1 MLTEEDLLNTLWQ
14 RRTRWS
20 STATRMKRR
29 LDRVRLT
36 VLFLGSWGAI
46 ATASTTTVLRSAGT
60 PTRVVALSGA
70 VALAVAT
77 FLTAQYLTAES
88 TRRWTRARAVS
99 EGIKHRIL
107 TCRATG
113 DAQQYGRLRADIE
126 GIEQSAEDLL
136 PLLEPSGETVQAP
149 PSMHPD
155 EYVRDRVRA
164 QIDDYYL
171 PAARCYSTRATRLR
185 RAAIGLGL
193 AATIVAAI
201 NTGVG
206 AEASGRIAPW
216 VAVMTTL
223 SGSLLAYLAGK
234 RYDFLVMTYLATA
247 NRLQRRLDRWRA
259 EGSPTDQVRWAEFVA
274 DCENTIS
281 LENASWMAKWGER
294 AEAAGT

>member
-1 MLTEEDLLNTLWQ
+1 MPVDEDLLNTLWQ

-29 LDRVRLT
+29 LDSVRLT

-46 ATASTTTVLRSAGT
+46 ATASTTTVLRSAGI
-60 PTRVVALSGA
+60 PARIVALSGA

-77 FLTAQYLTAES
+77 YLTAQYLTAES

-107 TCRATG
+107 TFRAIG
-113 DAQQYGRLRADIE
+113 DAQQAERLQADID
-126 GIEQSAEDLL
+126 GIEQTAEDLL
-136 PLLEPSGETVQAP
+136 AVLAPGDDAAQAP
-149 PSMHPD
+149 RSMRPD

-164 QIDDYYL
+164 QIDGYYL
-171 PAARCYSTRATRLR
+171 PAARRYSARATRLR

-206 AEASGRIAPW
+206 AETSGRIAPW

-247 NRLQRRLDRWRA
+247 DRLRRRLDRWRTA
-259 EGSPTDQVRWAEFVA
+259 GSPTDRVRWAEFVA

-294 AEAAGT
+294 AES

>member
-1 MLTEEDLLNTLWQ
+1 MAVDEDLLNTLWQ

-60 PTRVVALSGA
+60 PARIVALSGA

-107 TCRATG
+107 TFRAIG
-113 DAQQYGRLRADIE
+113 DAQQAERLQADID

-136 PLLEPSGETVQAP
+136 PVLAP
-149 PSMHPD
+149 GDDAAEAPRSMRPD
-155 EYVRDRVRA
+155 EYVRDRVGA
-164 QIDDYYL
+164 QIDGYYL
-171 PAARCYSTRATRLR
+171 PAARRYSARATWLR

-201 NTGVG
+201 NTGAG
-206 AEASGRIAPW
+206 AETSGRIAPW

-247 NRLQRRLDRWRA
+247 DRLRRRLDRWRTA
-259 EGSPTDQVRWAEFVA
+259 GSPTDRVRWAEFVA

-294 AEAAGT
+294 AES

>member
-1 MLTEEDLLNTLWQ
+1 MPVDEDLLNTLWQ

-29 LDRVRLT
+29 LDSVRVT

-60 PTRVVALSGA
+60 PARIVALSGA

-99 EGIKHRIL
+99 EGIKQRIL
-107 TCRATG
+107 TFRAIG
-113 DAQQYGRLRADIE
+113 DAQQAERLQVDID
-126 GIEQSAEDLL
+126 GIEQTAEDLL
-136 PLLEPSGETVQAP
+136 AVLAP
-149 PSMHPD
+149 GDDAARAPRSMLPD

-164 QIDDYYL
+164 QIDGYYL
-171 PAARCYSTRATRLR
+171 PAARRYSARATRLR

-247 NRLQRRLDRWRA
+247 DRLRRRLDRWRTA
-259 EGSPTDQVRWAEFVA
+259 GSPTDRVRWAEFVA

-294 AEAAGT
+294 AES

>member
-1 MLTEEDLLNTLWQ
+1 MPVDEDLLNTLWQ

-20 STATRMKRR
+20 NTATRMKRH
-29 LDRVRLT
+29 LDRVRLA

-46 ATASTTTVLRSAGT
+46 ATAATTTVLRSAGAA
-60 PTRVVALSGA
+60 TRVVALSGA

-77 FLTAQYLTAES
+77 FLTAQYLTPES
-88 TRRWTRARAVS
+88 TRRWTIARAVS
-99 EGIKHRIL
+99 EGIKHRIV
-107 TCRATG
+107 TYRAIG
-113 DAQQYGRLRADIE
+113 DARRAGRLRADVE
-126 GIEQSAEDLL
+126 GIEQTAEDLL
-136 PLLEPSGETVQAP
+136 PLLAPGDNTVEAP
-149 PSMHPD
+149 RSMRPD
-155 EYVRDRVRA
+155 EYVRGRVRA

-171 PAARCYSTRATRLR
+171 PAARRYRARASRMR

-206 AEASGRIAPW
+206 AQMSGRIAPW

-247 NRLQRRLDRWRA
+247 DRLRRRLERWRA
-259 EGSPTDQVRWAEFVA
+259 DGSPTDPLRWAEFVA

-294 AEAAGT
+294 TEI

>member
-1 MLTEEDLLNTLWQ
+1 MITDDDFLNTLWQ

-20 STATRMKRR
+20 TTATQMKRQ
-29 LDRVRLT
+29 LDRTRLA
-36 VLFLGSWGAI
+36 VLLLGSWGAI
-46 ATASTTTVLRSAGT
+46 ATASTTTILRSAGT
-60 PTRVVALSGA
+60 PTRIVALSGA

-88 TRRWTRARAVS
+88 TRRWIRARAVS
-99 EGIKHRIL
+99 EGVKHRIL
-107 TCRATG
+107 TFRATG
-113 DAQQYGRLRADIE
+113 DAEQSGQLLADID
-126 GIEQSAEDLL
+126 GIERTAADLL
-136 PLLEPSGETVQAP
+136 PMLAPSAEAVEAP
-149 PSMHPD
+149 RSMHPE
-155 EYVRDRVRA
+155 EYVHDRVRA

-185 RAAIGLGL
+185 RAAVGLGL

-206 AEASGRIAPW
+206 VEAAGRIAPW

-247 NRLQRRLDRWRA
+247 DRLRRRLDRWRTD
-259 EGSPTDQVRWAEFVA
+259 GSPTDRVRWAAFVA

-294 AEAAGT
+294 TEI

>member
-1 MLTEEDLLNTLWQ
+1 MPVDEDLLNTLWQ

-29 LDRVRLT
+29 LDSVRLT

-60 PTRVVALSGA
+60 PARIVALSGA

-77 FLTAQYLTAES
+77 YLTAQYLTAES

-107 TCRATG
+107 TFRAIG
-113 DAQQYGRLRADIE
+113 DAQQAERLQADID
-126 GIEQSAEDLL
+126 GIEQTAEDLL
-136 PLLEPSGETVQAP
+136 AVLAP
-149 PSMHPD
+149 GDDAAKAPRSMRPD

-164 QIDDYYL
+164 QIDGYYL
-171 PAARCYSTRATRLR
+171 PAARRYSARATRLR

-206 AEASGRIAPW
+206 AETSGRIAPW

-247 NRLQRRLDRWRA
+247 DRLRRRLDRWRTA
-259 EGSPTDQVRWAEFVA
+259 GSPTDRVRWAEFVA

-294 AEAAGT
+294 AES

>member
-1 MLTEEDLLNTLWQ
+1 MITDDDFLNTLWQ

-20 STATRMKRR
+20 TTATQMKRQ
-29 LDRVRLT
+29 LDRTRLA
-36 VLFLGSWGAI
+36 VLLLGSWGAI
-46 ATASTTTVLRSAGT
+46 ATASTATILRSAGT
-60 PTRVVALSGA
+60 PTRIVALSGA

-88 TRRWTRARAVS
+88 TRRWVRARAVS
-99 EGIKHRIL
+99 EGVKHRIL
-107 TCRATG
+107 TFRATG
-113 DAQQYGRLRADIE
+113 DAEQSGQLLADID
-126 GIEQSAEDLL
+126 GIERTAADLL
-136 PLLEPSGETVQAP
+136 PMLAPSAEAVEAP
-149 PSMHPD
+149 RSMHPE
-155 EYVRDRVRA
+155 EYVHDRVRA

-185 RAAIGLGL
+185 RAAVGLGL

-206 AEASGRIAPW
+206 VEAAGRIAPW

-247 NRLQRRLDRWRA
+247 DRLRRRLDRWRTD
-259 EGSPTDQVRWAEFVA
+259 GSPTDRVRWAAFVA

-294 AEAAGT
+294 TEI

>member
-1 MLTEEDLLNTLWQ
+1 MLTDDDLLNTLWQ

-20 STATRMKRR
+20 STATRMKCR

-60 PTRVVALSGA
+60 PTRIVALSGA

-107 TCRATG
+107 LCRATG
-113 DAQQYGRLRADIE
+113 DAQQYGRLQADIN

-136 PLLEPSGETVQAP
+136 PLLVPSGEAVQAP
-149 PSMHPD
+149 RSMHPD
-155 EYVRDRVRA
+155 EYVRDRIRA

-171 PAARCYSTRATRLR
+171 PAARCYGTRATRLR

-247 NRLQRRLDRWRA
+247 DRLQRRLDRWRA
-259 EGSPTDQVRWAEFVA
+259 DGSPTDQVRWAEFVV

-281 LENASWMAKWGER
+281 LENTSWMAKWGER
-294 AEAAGT
+294 AEI

>member
-1 MLTEEDLLNTLWQ
+1 MAVDEDLLNTLWQ

-29 LDRVRLT
+29 LDSVRLT

-60 PTRVVALSGA
+60 PARIVALSGA

-77 FLTAQYLTAES
+77 YLTAQYLTAES

-107 TCRATG
+107 TFRAIG
-113 DAQQYGRLRADIE
+113 DAQQAERLQADID
-126 GIEQSAEDLL
+126 GIEQTAEDLL
-136 PLLEPSGETVQAP
+136 AVLAPGDDAAQAP
-149 PSMHPD
+149 RSMRPD

-164 QIDDYYL
+164 QIDGYYL
-171 PAARCYSTRATRLR
+171 PAARRYSARATRLR

-206 AEASGRIAPW
+206 AETSGRIAPW

-247 NRLQRRLDRWRA
+247 DRLRRRLDRWRTA
-259 EGSPTDQVRWAEFVA
+259 GSPTDRVRWAEFVA

-294 AEAAGT
+294 AES

>member
-1 MLTEEDLLNTLWQ
+1 MTDELLNTLWQ

-20 STATRMKRR
+20 LTATHLKRR
-29 LDRVRLT
+29 LDRTRLA
-36 VLFLGSWGAI
+36 VLLLGSWGAI
-46 ATASTTTVLRSAGT
+46 ATASTTTILRSAGI
-60 PTRVVALSGA
+60 PTRIVALSGA

-99 EGIKHRIL
+99 EGIKQRIL
-107 TCRATG
+107 AYCATG
-113 DAQQYGRLRADIE
+113 YPEQPGQLQADIA
-126 GIEQSAEDLL
+126 GIEQAADDLR
-136 PLLEPSGETVQAP
+136 PLLAPADTTVRAP
-149 PSMHPD
+149 RPMRPE
-155 EYVRDRVRA
+155 EYVHDRVQA

-171 PAARCYSTRATRLR
+171 PTAHRYSARAAGLR

-206 AEASGRIAPW
+206 AEAAGRIAPW

-223 SGSLLAYLAGK
+223 SGSLLAYLAAK

-247 NRLQRRLDRWRA
+247 DRLHRRLDRWRA
-259 EGSPTDQVRWAEFVA
+259 DGSPTDRDRWGEFVA

-281 LENASWMAKWGER
+281 LENASWMAKWSER
-294 AEAAGT
+294 AEA